1 MTDTQPP
8 ASGVDLARAA
18 LAAARAAAKTRPA
31 DPTRKT
37 RRTRRE
43 DRTGGRDPLALSA
56 AITGM
61 MTDRGWET
69 PEQGG
74 SIIDQWPTI
83 APELAD
89 KVTAER
95 FEHDTGILHLRPASP
110 AYATQLRMFQAQTL
124 RRIQEKTGSR
134 SVRGLRILAPG
145 GTPRATEDDIAGQ
158 PEQKAAAVPEVP
170 VKTRDDGCPGYQ
182 DARAVVL
189 EHRPPAPEVNPYV
202 AEAMRR
208 QEAALRAGRQ
218 DEDEHGDAVWAQ
230 ADAISGPAPGSVE
243 ESLARARAYAR
254 KERAGGSVP
263 RRAFDVA

>member
-1 MTDTQPP
+1 MTDTQP
-8 ASGVDLARAA
+8 SGVDLARAA
-18 LAAARAAAKTRPA
+18 LAAARAAAKTRPTE
-31 DPTRKT
+31 PTRKT

-43 DRTGGRDPLALSA
+43 TRTGGRDPLALSA

-61 MTDRGWET
+61 MTDRGWEP
-69 PEQGG
+69 PEAGG

-110 AYATQLRMFQAQTL
+110 AYATQLRLFQAQTL

-145 GTPRATEDDIAGQ
+145 GTPRVADADTAGQ
-158 PEQKAAAVPEVP
+158 PEQQAAAAPEAP
-170 VKTRDDGCPGYQ
+170 ARTRDDGCPGYQ
-182 DARAVVL
+182 NARAIVL
-189 EHRPPAPEVNPYV
+189 EHRPTPPSVNPYV

-218 DEDEHGDAVWAQ
+218 PEDEHRDAAWAQ
-230 ADAISGPAPGSVE
+230 EPTSPARDSVE

-254 KERAGGSVP
+254 QQAAGRTP